1 MQTPPPSTPT
11 RAARRP
17 AWPIAPA
24 LIVVVLG
31 ALYLRTL
38 APGVTWANEA
48 ADSGDLIAA
57 AATLGV
63 AHPSGYPAYLLLA
76 RLFMLLPI
84 GDLAFR
90 AGLLSVAA
98 GLGAALGV
106 YAAVRALAAVPGW
119 RGEVASAGAA
129 LICGLAPMLWS
140 QAVVAEVYA
149 LNAMFVALLLWFIAE
164 PARTRRALAARGLV
178 AGLALG
184 NHLTSGLV
192 VAAWLVAALARAP
205 GGLAPRGAR
214 TARAALALA
223 GLAAGL
229 LVYLY
234 VPLRAAARPPISWGD
249 PRDLAGFW
257 WLVSG
262 ALYRPLAFGVPAAE
276 LPAHLL
282 ASLGRLAG
290 DLGAPGVALALLGL
304 VAAPPPAR
312 PLAWAGLALAAGY
325 VLFASGYDTGDAY
338 LYMIPASLI
347 GAVLAGLGIAAA
359 LGRLPGGPPAG
370 LAASAALAA
379 ALAWG
384 AAATYPRVDAS
395 ADRRAVDFAGH
406 VLGVAP
412 RGAIVAAE
420 SDFDAFPLW
429 YEHYALGR
437 RPDLFVLVD
446 ALLDY
451 DWYRSNLRATYPAL
465 AVPAAPSADGSWLD
479 ALRAANPALPLCRTS
494 AEQTPAIACEP

>member
-205 GGLAPRGAR
+205 GGLAPRKPAPSTSSKSTSGA
-214 TARAALALA
+214 TAPRALA
-223 GLAAGL
+223 GCCATRCATRSGTSTCCAPSASTSIGAACMA
-229 LVYLY
+229 
-234 VPLRAAARPPISWGD
+234 PEWRTSARPS
-249 PRDLAGFW
+249 LAPQFW
-257 WLVSG
+257 
-262 ALYRPLAFGVPAAE
+262 
-276 LPAHLL
+276 
-282 ASLGRLAG
+282 RLARRCRCSS
-290 DLGAPGVALALLGL
+290 A
-304 VAAPPPAR
+304 AAPPS
-312 PLAWAGLALAAGY
+312 
-325 VLFASGYDTGDAY
+325 ASSRRH
-338 LYMIPASLI
+338 PQ
-347 GAVLAGLGIAAA
+347 
-359 LGRLPGGPPAG
+359 RLP
-370 LAASAALAA
+370 
-379 ALAWG
+379 
-384 AAATYPRVDAS
+384 
-395 ADRRAVDFAGH
+395 
-406 VLGVAP
+406 
-412 RGAIVAAE
+412 E
-420 SDFDAFPLW
+420 S
-429 YEHYALGR
+429 
-437 RPDLFVLVD
+437 LFTITNFV
-446 ALLDY
+446 
-451 DWYRSNLRATYPAL
+451 
-465 AVPAAPSADGSWLD
+465 
-479 ALRAANPALPLCRTS
+479 
-494 AEQTPAIACEP
+494 